1 MVKFNRFTLDNG
13 LRVIVHE
20 DHTTPMAVL
29 NILYDVGARD
39 ENPEQTGFAHLF
51 EHLMFGGSVNIPNYD
66 EPLQRVGGENNAF
79 TSNDITNYY
88 ITLPSANLE
97 TAFWLESD
105 RMLNLAFSKKSLEVQ
120 RNVVIE
126 EFKQRY
132 LNQPYGD
139 VWLKLRPL
147 VYKKHPYRWATIGEK
162 IEHIEDAKI
171 EDVKAFFKKHYNP
184 QNAIMVVGGD
194 VTLELV
200 KELSEKWFAPIP
212 AGEKY
217 YRNIPQEP
225 EQHDERRETVT
236 AKVPL
241 NDVYIAFQMEGRLA
255 QSYYATELMSDILS
269 RGHSSRLYKS
279 LVKEQQIFSEV
290 HAYISGSLDT
300 GVFVFEG
307 KPLENIS
314 IEQAEAAIWEQ
325 LEILKSGEIPADELT
340 KVKNKTESTTI
351 FSEMSLLEKGMNL
364 AWNELLGDA
373 DLINHETEKYLAVTP
388 ADIKEQANKLFR
400 RNNSSTLIYLAEKS
414 ECEEVDESE
423 IISA

>member
-1 MVKFNRFTLDNG
+1 MVKFNRFILDNG

-51 EHLMFGGSVNIPNYD
+51 EHLMFGGSVNIPSYD

-105 RMLNLAFSKKSLEVQ
+105 RMLNLAFSKRSLEVQ

-162 IEHIEDAKI
+162 IKHIEDAKI
-171 EDVKAFFKKHYNP
+171 EDVKAFFKKHYTP

-194 VTLELV
+194 VTLAQV

-217 YRNIPQEP
+217 HRNLPQEP

-279 LVKEQQIFSEV
+279 LVKETQIFSEV

-300 GVFVFEG
+300 GMFVFEG

-314 IEQAEAAIWEQ
+314 IKQAEAAIWEQ

-340 KVKNKTESTTI
+340 KVKNKTESTMI

-373 DLINHETEKYLAVTP
+373 DLINQETEKYLAVTA

-400 RNNSSTLIYLAEKS
+400 RDNSSTLIYLAES
-414 ECEEVDESE
+414 ENAEVDEAE
-423 IISA
+423 TISA

>member
-20 DHTTPMAVL
+20 DSTTPMAVL

-66 EPLQRVGGENNAF
+66 SPLQRVGGENNAF

-105 RMLNLAFSKKSLEVQ
+105 RMLSLAFSKKSLEVQ

-147 VYKKHPYRWATIGEK
+147 VYKEHPYRWATIGK
-162 IEHIEDAKI
+162 TIKHIEDARI

-194 VTLELV
+194 VKTEDIKVLA
-200 KELSEKWFAPIP
+200 EKWFGPIP

-217 YRNIPQEP
+217 TRELPVEPPQD
-225 EQHDERRETVT
+225 DERRETVT

-241 NDVYIAFQMEGRLA
+241 NDVYIAFQMEGRLHESFHA
-255 QSYYATELMSDILS
+255 VELMSDILS
-269 RGHSSRLYKS
+269 RGNSSRLYKS
-279 LVKEQQIFSEV
+279 LVKDKALFSEV
-290 HAYISGSLDT
+290 HAYITESLDK
-300 GVFVFEG
+300 GMFVMQG
-307 KPLENIS
+307 KPVEGVS
-314 IEQAEAAIWEQ
+314 TEQAEAALWQE
-325 LEILKSGEIPADELT
+325 LEKLKNEEVPADELT
-340 KVKNKTESTTI
+340 KVKNKTESTMV
-351 FSEMSLLEKGMNL
+351 FSEMSLLDKAMNL
-364 AWNELLGDA
+364 AFYELMGDA
-373 DLINHETEKYLAVTP
+373 DNFNHEAAKYLAVTP
-388 ADIKEQANKLFR
+388 AAIKEQANKLFR
-400 RNNSSTLIYLAEKS
+400 KDNSSTLIYLAEKT
-414 ECEEVDESE
+414 EEVVEA
-423 IISA
+423 IS

>member
-39 ENPEQTGFAHLF
+39 ETPEQTGFAHLF
-51 EHLMFGGSVNIPNYD
+51 EHLMFGGSVNIPVYD

-88 ITLPSANLE
+88 ITLPSANIE

-105 RMLNLAFSKKSLEVQ
+105 RMLSLAFSKKSLEVQ

-139 VWLKLRPL
+139 VWLKLRPM
-147 VYKKHPYRWATIGEK
+147 VYKEHPYKWATIGKEIK
-162 IEHIEDAKI
+162 HIEDAKI
-171 EDVKAFFKKHYNP
+171 EDVKAFFKKHYTP

-194 VTLELV
+194 ITLEQV
-200 KELSEKWFAPIP
+200 QQLSEKWFGSIP

-217 YRNIPQEP
+217 VRNLPQEP
-225 EQHDERRETVT
+225 EQHDERRQTVT

-241 NDVYIAFQMEGRLA
+241 NDVYIAFQMGDRMDE
-255 QSYYATELMSDILS
+255 SYYVAELLSDVLS
-269 RGHSSRLYKS
+269 RGNSSRLYRS
-279 LVKEQQIFSEV
+279 LVKEKQIFSEV
-290 HAYISGSLDT
+290 HAYMTGSLDK
-300 GVFVFEG
+300 GMFVFEG
-307 KPLENIS
+307 KPLANIS
-314 IEQAEAAIWEQ
+314 IETAEAAIWEE
-325 LEILKSGEIPADELT
+325 LEKIKTIEIPADELT
-340 KVKNKTESTTI
+340 KVQNKTESTMI
-351 FSEMSLLEKGMNL
+351 FSEMSLLDKAMNL
-364 AWNELLGDA
+364 AQFELLGDA
-373 DLINHETEKYLAVTP
+373 DMLNHETEKYLKVT
-388 ADIKEQANKLFR
+388 AAQVKELANKLFR
-400 RNNSSTLIYLAEKS
+400 KDNSSTLIYLAEKS
-414 ECEEVDESE
+414 
-423 IISA
+423 